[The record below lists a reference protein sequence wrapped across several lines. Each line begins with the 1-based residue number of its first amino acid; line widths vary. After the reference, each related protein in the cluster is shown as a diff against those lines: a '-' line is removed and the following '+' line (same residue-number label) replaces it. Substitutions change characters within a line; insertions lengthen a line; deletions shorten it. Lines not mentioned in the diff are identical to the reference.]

1 MLKFGFTVC
10 LTILM
15 PVAANAEIYAT
26 IMKVT
31 PNYSY
36 TKSYT
41 KKKSCHTIDEPI
53 YGQTSVHGASSGD
66 VLTGIVLGGLLGKG
80 ATGKDKGAAAG
91 AVIGG
96 IVGANNSQ
104 GQRVITGYRTQ
115 RQCNTTYQYVSTRV
129 INEYDITYNID
140 GRNVSFRVNRAQG
153 ERLRVGQWKTFRI
166 RYQML
171 N

>member
-91 AVIGG
+91 AVLGG
-96 IVGANNSQ
+96 IIAANRNNTKST
-104 GQRVITGYRTQ
+104 IIGYRQVPNCEIIQVPQKTKTIK
-115 RQCNTTYQYVSTRV
+115 NYKIDYEWGGIFGSS
-129 INEYDITYNID
+129 YTYN
-140 GRNVSFRVNRAQG
+140 NYH
-153 ERLRVGQWKTFRI
+153 VGQHIPVSVNITAK
-166 RYQML
+166 
-171 N
+171 